1 MPDAAAPIRKFAQI
15 QHMPLADTAEELLLH
30 LDRDGIIVAGAVLA
44 AASASSPL
52 LIDELVGRRFVSLLP
67 VALRA
72 GVQRVLDDAAR
83 ERLPAVMPMIR
94 LDHRDNRYTLH
105 VSALAGDA
113 GSAQLTC
120 LLRGQASTHSPGIDR
135 FDQALSLARVAW
147 FERDLRTDIGI
158 GSPSLAQ
165 IYGLDDPRGPW
176 HFDEIRARIVDE
188 DRELHRNTVA
198 ESLLD
203 RRDDVTARTIN
214 YRIRRPDGA
223 LRHLEVRYR
232 NLYSGDRPRAY
243 GLIFDVTEAK
253 EIEERLVES
262 QNWLNLALSAA
273 GVLLWDEDLTTN
285 LVRTSPNISD
295 FTGFDR
301 SRSLWTRESLLA
313 TIDVG
318 TRDVFIDAL
327 RHWSTG
333 NVNPRPRF
341 QVRGDAGEL
350 RWIEASG
357 NVEFDDDGKPRRLFG
372 VSWDVTAQVAEEF
385 ARKASDEQLAQIADL
400 VPGVVYTFRRDAAGR
415 YSMPYASSGIADVFG
430 VAPSAVR
437 HDAGPI
443 LAMIHPDDIAG
454 LATSIEASADR
465 MIRWQYECRFVRGD
479 GSQRWLFGTATPQ
492 RETDGAVRWHGHIVD
507 VTERHEAQQQLRES
521 QARLTLA
528 LSSARMSSWHW
539 DLQTDSMKTTRAL
552 ADMVGLDAMELPSA
566 KVFDLI
572 HADDVAALRDCFDK
586 AMHADDDETFSIE
599 YRFLWPDGDYRWVEL
614 RARAMRDEHGKVIAF
629 DGVSSDITERR
640 RAEVERERLQR
651 QLSQAQKMEAIGL
664 LTGGIA
670 HDFNNILASVL
681 GYSSL
686 ALQRFGT
693 KNPPKLA
700 DYLAEVIKA
709 GERARD
715 LVAQMLA
722 FSRGETTEVVQ
733 VDIAPLVDQ
742 IMKMLRPTLPSSI
755 EIEVDLAAGLPPIA
769 ANVVQIQ
776 QVLLNLC
783 INARDAM
790 VSTGRI
796 VIAARQQQFAPTECA
811 SCHKSFQGD
820 YVVLSVTDD
829 GMGIPEPQRLRIFE
843 PFFTTKANQKG
854 TGMGLSTVHGIVH
867 RHRGHIGL
875 VSQVTV
881 GSTFSIALPLT
892 GSTASTS
899 PAAAHA
905 PLAKPPSAV
914 RAAHILV
921 VDDEPSIAQCTAE
934 MLELAGFTVEVETD
948 SVKAEARL
956 REMPYD
962 FDVLITDQ
970 TMPRMTGHQLALS
983 ALNERP
989 DLPVLLVT
997 GHSAMVNER
1006 QAHALG
1012 IRAFLRKPVPRDELL
1027 NAVNDALSEADARR
1041 A

>member
-1 MPDAAAPIRKFAQI
+1 
-15 QHMPLADTAEELLLH
+15 
-30 LDRDGIIVAGAVLA
+30 
-44 AASASSPL
+44 
-52 LIDELVGRRFVSLLP
+52 
-67 VALRA
+67 
-72 GVQRVLDDAAR
+72 
-83 ERLPAVMPMIR
+83 
-94 LDHRDNRYTLH
+94 
-105 VSALAGDA
+105 
-113 GSAQLTC
+113 
-120 LLRGQASTHSPGIDR
+120 
-135 FDQALSLARVAW
+135 
-147 FERDLRTDIGI
+147 
-158 GSPSLAQ
+158 
-165 IYGLDDPRGPW
+165 
-176 HFDEIRARIVDE
+176 
-188 DRELHRNTVA
+188 
-198 ESLLD
+198 LLD
-203 RRDDVTARTIN
+203 TIAV
-214 YRIRRPDGA
+214 D
-223 LRHLEVRYR
+223 
-232 NLYSGDRPRAY
+232 S
-243 GLIFDVTEAK
+243 
-253 EIEERLVES
+253 
-262 QNWLNLALSAA
+262 
-273 GVLLWDEDLTTN
+273 
-285 LVRTSPNISD
+285 
-295 FTGFDR
+295 
-301 SRSLWTRESLLA
+301 
-313 TIDVG
+313 
-318 TRDVFIDAL
+318 RDVFINAM
-327 RHWSTG
+327 RHWSNGDVT
-333 NVNPRPRF
+333 PRPRF
-341 QVRGDAGEL
+341 QVHGAADEP
-350 RWIEASG
+350 RWFEASG
-357 NVEFDDDGKPRRLFG
+357 NVEFDEDGKPRRLFG
-372 VSWDVTAQVAEEF
+372 VSWDVTAQVAEEC
-385 ARKASDEQLAQIADL
+385 ARKASDEQLAAIADL
-400 VPGVVYTFRRDAAGR
+400 VPGVVYTFRRDPAGR
-415 YSMPYASSGIADVFG
+415 YSMPYASSGIMDVFG
-430 VAPSAVR
+430 IAPSAVR
-437 HDAGPI
+437 HDLGPI
-443 LAMIHPDDIAG
+443 MALIHPDDATGLIA
-454 LATSIEASADR
+454 SIEASAAR
-465 MIRWQYECRFVRGD
+465 LIRWQYECRFLRHD
-479 GSQRWLFGTATPQ
+479 GSLHWLFGTAAPQ
-492 RETDGAVRWHGHIVD
+492 RDADGTVRWHGHIID
-507 VTERHEAQQQLRES
+507 VTERHQAQQQLRES

-528 LSSARMSSWHW
+528 LTSARMSSWHW
-539 DLQTDSMKTTRAL
+539 DLHTDLMKTTRAL
-552 ADMVGLDAMELPSA
+552 ADMVGLNAVEMPSA
-566 KVFDLI
+566 TVFDRV
-572 HADDVAALRDCFDK
+572 HPDDVTALRDCFDQ
-586 AMHADDDETFSIE
+586 ATHADDDETFSVD

-614 RARAMRDEHGKVIAF
+614 RARAMRDEQGKVIAF

-733 VDIAPLVDQ
+733 VDVAPLVDQ

-755 EIEVDLAAGLPPIA
+755 DIEIDLAAELPPIA

-790 VSTGRI
+790 VATGRI
-796 VIAARQQQFAPTECA
+796 VIAARRQHFAPTECA

-820 YVVLSVTDD
+820 YVVLAVTDD
-829 GMGIPEPQRLRIFE
+829 GMGIPEPQRSRIFE
-843 PFFTTKANQKG
+843 PFFTTKSNQKG

-875 VSQVTV
+875 ASTVAV

-892 GSTASTS
+892 CSDVATSSTTS
-899 PAAAHA
+899 RSAVE
-905 PLAKPPSAV
+905 KPPSAI

-956 REMPYD
+956 RSTPHD
-962 FDVLITDQ
+962 IDVLITDQ
-970 TMPRMTGHQLALS
+970 TMPRLTGHQLALS

>member
-1 MPDAAAPIRKFAQI
+1 MPS
-15 QHMPLADTAEELLLH
+15 ADTAEELLLH
-30 LDRDGIIVAGAVLA
+30 LDHDGTIVTGAVLV
-44 AASASSPL
+44 ASSGAPPL
-52 LIDELVGRRFVSLLP
+52 LMGEFLGQRFGDLLPPAHRAAIQSLLDE
-67 VALRA
+67 VVSS
-72 GVQRVLDDAAR
+72 G
-83 ERLPAVMPMIR
+83 LPATLPLLR
-94 LDHRDNRYTLH
+94 LEARSDRYSLH
-105 VSALAGDA
+105 VSP
-113 GSAQLTC
+113 LTGATGTARLVC
-120 LLRGQASTHSPGIDR
+120 LLRGQATLHHTDVDR

-165 IYGLDDPRGPW
+165 IYGLEDTRGPW
-176 HFDEIRARIVDE
+176 HFDEIRARIVEE
-188 DRELHRNTVA
+188 DRELHRSVVSA
-198 ESLLD
+198 SLLD
-203 RRDDVTARTIN
+203 ETDDVAARTIH
-214 YRIRRPDGA
+214 YRIRRPDGG

-232 NLYSGDRPRAY
+232 NVRHGDRPRAY

-253 EIEERLVES
+253 QIEERLVES
-262 QNWLNLALSAA
+262 QNWLNIALSAA

-301 SRSLWTRESLLA
+301 SQSLWTRESLLA
-313 TIDVG
+313 TIDVD

-327 RHWSTG
+327 RLWSMG
-333 NVNPRPRF
+333 DVSPRPRF
-341 QVRGDAGEL
+341 QVRGDDGAL
-350 RWIEASG
+350 RWIETTG
-357 NVEFDDDGKPRRLFG
+357 NVEFDENGKPRRLFG
-372 VSWDVTAQVAEEF
+372 VSWDVTAQVAEEC
-385 ARKASDEQLAQIADL
+385 ARKASDEQLAVIADL
-400 VPGVVYTFRRDAAGR
+400 VPGVVYTFRRDPAGR
-415 YSMPYASSGIADVFG
+415 YSMPYASSGISDVFG
-430 VAPSAVR
+430 VTASAVR
-437 HDAGPI
+437 RDLGPI
-443 LAMIHPDDIAG
+443 MALIHPDDVAG
-454 LATSIEASADR
+454 LVASIETSAAR
-465 MIRWQYECRFVRGD
+465 LIRWQYECRFLRQD
-479 GSQRWLFGTATPQ
+479 GSLRWLFGTASPQ
-492 RETDGAVRWHGHIVD
+492 READGTVRWHGHIVD
-507 VTERHEAQQQLRES
+507 VTERHQAQQQLRES

-528 LSSARMSSWHW
+528 LTSARMSSWHW
-539 DLQTDSMKTTRAL
+539 DLHTDLMKTTRAL
-552 ADMVGLDAMELPSA
+552 ADMVGLNAVEMPSA
-566 KVFDLI
+566 TVFDLV
-572 HADDVAALRDCFDK
+572 HPDDVTALRDCFDN
-586 AMHADDDETFSIE
+586 AMHADDDETFSID

-614 RARAMRDEHGKVIAF
+614 RARAMRDEQGKVIAF

-722 FSRGETTEVVQ
+722 FSRGETTQVVQ
-733 VDIAPLVDQ
+733 VDVAPLVDQ

-755 EIEVDLAAGLPPIA
+755 EIEIDLAAGLPPIA

-796 VIAARQQQFAPTECA
+796 VIAARRQRFAPTECA

-875 VSQVTV
+875 VSTVAV

-892 GSTASTS
+892 GSDVTTASSGARS
-899 PAAAHA
+899 PVEK
-905 PLAKPPSAV
+905 LPSAV

-956 REMPYD
+956 RESPYD

-1006 QAHALG
+1006 EAQALG
-1012 IRAFLRKPVPRDELL
+1012 ICAFLRKPVPRDELL